1 MIRFCLSVY
10 VVLYIWNPF
19 LNAEDTIAG
28 DTTAERTVPTLVVV
42 SDKEIASLLSSL
54 PPDVVLGVLIHD
66 SNESYEIVNA
76 RALAMRHA
84 TYFIYHGGRESSL
97 TSMCLER
104 LKMQGVV
111 AIDLQRHVKRRNQI
125 MESVKTLQHVSLL
138 TELSIQ
144 P

>member
-1 MIRFCLSVY
+1 MIRFCLSVC
-10 VVLYIWNPF
+10 VVLWFSNPF
-19 LNAEDTIAG
+19 VNAEDLIAEDTIPE
-28 DTTAERTVPTLVVV
+28 DTVPTLIVV

-66 SNESYEIVNA
+66 KNESYEIVNA
-76 RALAMRHA
+76 RALTMRHA

-97 TSMCLER
+97 TSMLLER

-125 MESVKTLQHVSLL
+125 MESVKNLQHVSLL
-138 TELSIQ
+138 SELSIQ

>member
-1 MIRFCLSVY
+1 MIRFCLFIC
-10 VVLYIWNPF
+10 VVLWFSDSFVN
-19 LNAEDTIAG
+19 AG
-28 DTTAERTVPTLVVV
+28 DTILEGTIAERTVPTLVVV
-42 SDKEIASLLSSL
+42 SDQEIASLLSSL
-54 PPDVVLGVLIHD
+54 PSDVVLGVLIHD
-66 SNESYEIVNA
+66 KNESYEIVNA

-125 MESVKTLQHVSLL
+125 IESVKTLQHISLL